1 MTSVIAELYDPLT
14 GPTKLSCWWGMLEDV
29 SDENSFLREAWGGI
43 DEQENLLFATYEALD
58 YGWSV
63 LEVSCTNVTFAVV
76 GPCSR

>member
-1 MTSVIAELYDPLT
+1 
-14 GPTKLSCWWGMLEDV
+14 MLEDV

-43 DEQENLLFATYEALD
+43 DEQENLLFATYEALE